1 MISLP
6 KSQLIQAVTRGVARG
21 NPGSACLPTLVDKA
35 PKPVVEPAPL
45 KLSNFSLSQ
54 NVPRGSF
61 SVSSA
66 LAGTAQIRFAH
77 TDMKVPDFSEYR
89 RSQTQRADAS
99 SKPSDAQR
107 KLTSYLVTGA
117 GAVACV
123 YGAKVL
129 VRGLVAN
136 LSPAADVV
144 ALSKIEIKMEDVPE
158 GRSMTF
164 KWRGKPLF
172 VRHRTDEEIER
183 EAAVDVSSLRDPQT
197 DAERVQDPKFLVIV
211 GVCTHLGCVPISDAG
226 EFGGYYC
233 PCHGSHYDGSGRI
246 RKGPAPLN
254 LEVPYYEMNDG
265 LLVVG

>member
-6 KSQLIQAVTRGVARG
+6 KSQLIQAVTRGIPRG
-21 NPGSACLPTLVDKA
+21 LPSSVGLPAIQEKLAKPIVEKE
-35 PKPVVEPAPL
+35 PK
-45 KLSNFSLSQ
+45 KITNFSLSQ
-54 NVPRGSF
+54 NVPRGAY
-61 SVSSA
+61 SVCSA
-66 LAGTAQIRFAH
+66 LAGTSQIRLAH
-77 TDMKVPDFSEYR
+77 TDMKVPDFSAYR
-89 RSQTQRADAS
+89 RDQTKRADAS

-107 KLTSYLVTGA
+107 KMSKYLITGA

-123 YGAKVL
+123 YGAKAI
-129 VRGLVAN
+129 VRGIVAN
-136 LSPAADVV
+136 LSPAANVV

-172 VRHRTDEEIER
+172 VRHRTDEEIDR
-183 EAAVDVSSLRDPQT
+183 EANVDVSTLRDPQT

-226 EFGGYYC
+226 DYGGYYC

-246 RKGPAPLN
+246 RRGPAPLN

-265 LLVVG
+265 ILVVG